1 MLLALTIASWRP
13 WGPRGDGAGA
23 PGPLFF
29 QCSKVFGPDRRGA
42 RGRPARAESSLITSP
57 ATGGQFGG
65 GLGGA
70 YGGVDRPG
78 RRGGLAGQHS
88 GGWTA
93 PPGSAH
99 HRLARVRGGYP
110 DAGCFRAV
118 PRRQWGSC
126 AARHAPGGYPSTPRE
141 LSTASTVRH
150 IGAARGTAWPGTAEL
165 RQVKCERSDASAA
178 LPSSLEHL
186 RISRCAMRRASPH
199 QD

>member
-1 MLLALTIASWRP
+1 MASRRWGIHPSMLLALTIASWRP

-88 GGWTA
+88 GGDRKST
-93 PPGSAH
+93 
-99 HRLARVRGGYP
+99 RLN
-110 DAGCFRAV
+110 
-118 PRRQWGSC
+118 
-126 AARHAPGGYPSTPRE
+126 
-141 LSTASTVRH
+141 
-150 IGAARGTAWPGTAEL
+150 
-165 RQVKCERSDASAA
+165 
-178 LPSSLEHL
+178 SSHVE
-186 RISRCAMRRASPH
+186 ISY
-199 QD
+199 